1 MTFGVYISYRVLDI
15 ADLTVEGSLTMG
27 AAIAAV
33 CISVGMNP
41 FLALLLSFLG
51 GMCAGLVTGLLHTA
65 LRIPALLSGI
75 LTKSGVFGIIA
86 VSANIF
92 RESKAWGNMLLV
104 LALITMLGGAMLAA
118 VGCGAYP
125 DVAACAKALTSVK
138 TVTEPDPALTAAYE
152 EKYNRW
158 RQLYPALKGVRL

>member
-1 MTFGVYISYRVLDI
+1 MKLKRTFLLWFFILAGIVL
-15 ADLTVEGSLTMG
+15 
-27 AAIAAV
+27 
-33 CISVGMNP
+33 
-41 FLALLLSFLG
+41 
-51 GMCAGLVTGLLHTA
+51 
-65 LRIPALLSGI
+65 
-75 LTKSGVFGIIA
+75 
-86 VSANIF
+86 
-92 RESKAWGNMLLV
+92 
-104 LALITMLGGAMLAA
+104 GAMLAA